1 MQSGNTTWIIFG
13 RHILILVL
21 LAVLLAICVCEYSHF
36 YDQKFCKN
44 RSVIKIPLKQT
55 RGDGWVIF
63 LSTFDR
69 TGKRSKA
76 ETMSRKYE
84 LCNKVFSTKGN
95 LVAHKRTHT
104 GDKPYECDVCN
115 KKFSQSSNLTVHK
128 RNHTGEK
135 PYECDVCNKRFS
147 RSGDLARHERT
158 HTGEKPYECDV
169 CNKRFSR
176 SGHLASHKRTHT
188 GDKPYECDVCNKRF
202 SRSDHLASHKRTHT
216 GDKPYE
222 CDVCNKRFSHAST
235 LTIHKR
241 THTDDKPYE
250 CDVCKRRFS
259 HSSTLAS
266 HKRTHTREK
275 PCECD
280 VCNKRFLHSD
290 YLAVDKRTHTGDRPY
305 EYHIWNTKFSESHS
319 LTRHKISAR
328 KVKQCFVCAKCKKI
342 FAQRKHL
349 KRHWRVHS
357 RDGLL
362 FCNSCGRE
370 IIQSQGQGHASEIL
384 SDDHF
389 VCDKCNKQFPDI
401 ESLYQHKA
409 KDHHTSYQC
418 DVCKELEAREA
429 TGIGYICCVCDA
441 EFEIA
446 TELEYHISM
455 HDNVLPHK

>member
-1 MQSGNTTWIIFG
+1 MLF
-13 RHILILVL
+13 
-21 LAVLLAICVCEYSHF
+21 AICVCEYSHF

-55 RGDGWVIF
+55 RGNGWVIF
-63 LSTFDR
+63 LSIFDR

-76 ETMSRKYE
+76 EAMSRKYE

-115 KKFSQSSNLTVHK
+115 K
-128 RNHTGEK
+128 
-135 PYECDVCNKRFS
+135 RFS
-147 RSGDLARHERT
+147 RSG
-158 HTGEKPYECDV
+158 
-169 CNKRFSR
+169 
-176 SGHLASHKRTHT
+176 
-188 GDKPYECDVCNKRF
+188 
-202 SRSDHLASHKRTHT
+202 HLASHKRTHT

-280 VCNKRFLHSD
+280 VCTDKIFLHSD

-328 KVKQCFVCAKCKKI
+328 KVKQCFECAKCKKI

-370 IIQSQGQGHASEIL
+370 IIQSQRQGHVSEIL

-441 EFEIA
+441 ELIEIA
-446 TELEYHISM
+446 TELEDHMSM
-455 HDNVLPHK
+455 HDNVLPH